1 MAEGDGITQAEMIKE
16 TWMIVCRSTPGKPSL
31 CERVGGVEAQILQLK
46 DQRAKEV
53 QPGPWQRFTNAAL
66 LGAGGATGAAAIAAL
81 LLGMAFKLNTD
92 AAAAAN
98 RFQPREVQRAAP

>member
-53 QPGPWQRFTNAAL
+53 QPTAWQKFANAAL
-66 LGAGGATGAAAIAAL
+66 HGAGGATGAAAIAAL

-98 RFQPREVQRAAP
+98 RFQSQEVQRATP